1 MRECEQTENILE
13 EVKEDDMLSVLL
25 GKKDL
30 FDWHVGCVYLGLME
44 GELLGESD

>member
-30 FDWHVGCVYLGLME
+30 FDWHLQWKDGPTIPFF
-44 GELLGESD
+44 